1 MRLKKAQNARQGPDE
16 VGGEL
21 GVFCVADED
30 QDGGARPDDGGQL
43 IRFIAQAAIVR
54 EHHGAPRCHGR
65 QPNDVLTICWE
76 LVGMS
81 LDGQSRSTQDGWKL
95 MAEIPIGKEDNVQAA
110 RSYSTA
116 CSISLTVRS

>member
-1 MRLKKAQNARQGPDE
+1 
-16 VGGEL
+16 
-21 GVFCVADED
+21 
-30 QDGGARPDDGGQL
+30 
-43 IRFIAQAAIVR
+43 
-54 EHHGAPRCHGR
+54 
-65 QPNDVLTICWE
+65 
-76 LVGMS
+76 MS